1 MMKIKEEHKKLLKDL
16 GLKDEDF
23 ERFYGTSVTYEYDP
37 DKGVRLFDP
46 DYETSYNE
54 YIDVDGW
61 SAWSSENN
69 SFMGDIL
76 KPAWEEVERREKL
89 SGEMSREE
97 LEKSL
102 EKKFGK
108 KPDPDSE

>member
-1 MMKIKEEHKKLLKDL
+1 MEINDEDKKLLKSL

-23 ERFYGTSVTYEYDP
+23 ERFDGTAVTYEFDP
-37 DKGVRLFDP
+37 VKGVRLYDP

-69 SFMGDIL
+69 TFMGDIL
-76 KPAWEEVERREKL
+76 KGARIEVERR
-89 SGEMSREE
+89 GEMGRKPSPEE
-97 LEKSL
+97 FEQALARKL
-102 EKKFGK
+102 GK
-108 KPDPDSE
+108 KTDPDPE